1 MFVTGNNDQCIL
13 QYKVEY
19 EDQDWELDFNN
30 FDPDVPDPFGEIP
43 IFPKFTSYTT
53 EIWTQRQELPEIQ
66 QNIDTEEYNDP
77 TASLDLQYV
86 IGRRALDRRNNLKI
100 DCQDRIL
107 YSASSLMVFLQDN
120 LDPDD
125 KTFIQQTFL
134 RP

>member
-1 MFVTGNNDQCIL
+1 MAISKGFDALTSMVQSINIFDDKKVFVTGNNDQCIL

-77 TASLDLQYV
+77 TASLELQYV

-100 DCQDRIL
+100 DC
-107 YSASSLMVFLQDN
+107 
-120 LDPDD
+120 
-125 KTFIQQTFL
+125 
-134 RP
+134 